1 MLRKDIAPIV
11 GVGRNKVGEWITAWQ
26 EGGIRALKVGK
37 AGAPKGSGLRLN
49 HFEQERIRKTI
60 IKDAPDQ
67 LKLPFALW
75 TREAVRQLIEQIYGI
90 DLPIRSV
97 GNYLQ
102 KWGFSPQKP
111 VKRAYERDDKKVRK
125 WLEEDFP
132 ALAKRAKAE
141 GGEVHWGD
149 ETGVKSED
157 QVGRG
162 YAPKGQTP
170 VRKHRGS
177 PEKSNMISTVTN
189 QGKVRFMFYDGS
201 MNADRLIEFLR
212 RLIRSASRK
221 VFLVLD
227 NLRVHHAEAQIPSD
241 RVIDGKDIT
250 PTLIQGAK
258 SPHEAFFYHAK
269 NQLAAVR
276 SGKWKL
282 HLGIKSKRG
291 KNMPSLYDLESDIGE
306 TNNVF
311 KGHPK
316 IVQELLS
323 HTETFNA
330 EITRNT
336 RPAGLVKN
344 AKALTTH
351 KK

>member
-1 MLRKDIAPIV
+1 MIRLQDARTISPEQLFERRKQAVALFKKGMLRKDIAPIV
-11 GVGRNKVGEWITAWQ
+11 GVGRNKVGEWIAVWQ

-49 HFEQERIRKTI
+49 RFEQERIRKTI

-75 TREAVRQLIEQIYGI
+75 TREAVRQLIEQFYGI
-90 DLPIRSV
+90 DLPIRTV
-97 GNYLQ
+97 GNYLRN
-102 KWGFSPQKP
+102 WGFTPQKP
-111 VKRAYERDDKKVRK
+111 VKRAYERDDKKVKK

-132 ALAKRAKAE
+132 ELAKRAKAE

-162 YAPKGQTP
+162 YAPQGQTP

-177 PEKSNMISTVTN
+177 PEKINMISTVTN

-212 RLIRSASRK
+212 RLIRRASRK

-227 NLRVHHAEAQIPSD
+227 NLRVHHAKKVRAWLSERKEEIEVHYLPSYSPD
-241 RVIDGKDIT
+241 LNPDEYLNCDLKGELSRRPSSKRKGSLADAARTEMRKLAKNPKRVISYFTSSK
-250 PTLIQGAK
+250 LK
-258 SPHEAFFYHAK
+258 HA
-269 NQLAAVR
+269 A
-276 SGKWKL
+276 
-282 HLGIKSKRG
+282 
-291 KNMPSLYDLESDIGE
+291 
-306 TNNVF
+306 
-311 KGHPK
+311 
-316 IVQELLS
+316 
-323 HTETFNA
+323 
-330 EITRNT
+330 
-336 RPAGLVKN
+336 
-344 AKALTTH
+344 
-351 KK
+351 